1 MSEEASISEKD
12 FAELWDLWFSTMPFL
27 VSIGYTSTFNPTK
40 NQAVQDTLY
49 KFREINH
56 KYNLG
61 LVEE

>member
-1 MSEEASISEKD
+1 MRDISEASISEED
-12 FAELWDLWFSTMPFL
+12 FAELWDMWFSKQGLIDYVNLT
-27 VSIGYTSTFNPTK
+27 
-40 NQAVQDTLY
+40 Y